1 MTNLPLA
8 IALNIGLLVAV
19 PAAIIY
25 IATRNW

>member
-8 IALNIGLLVAV
+8 IILNIGLLVAV

-25 IATRNW
+25 ILTRNW